1 MAITN
6 LPEAQTHLA
15 KLLED
20 ALAGKEVIIGKDG
33 QPLAKLVPFQRDSS
47 PRNLEQGIWKD
58 KVWMAEDFNTSSRP
72 LWPFAYS
79 AGNT

>member
-33 QPLAKLVPFQRDSS
+33 QPLAKLVPYQRDTS
-47 PRNLEQGIWKD
+47 PRNLEQGIWKGQ
-58 KVWMAEDFNTSSRP
+58 VWMADDFNELPEDLMRAFHESS
-72 LWPFAYS
+72 S
-79 AGNT
+79 

>member
-1 MAITN
+1 MAVTN

-33 QPLAKLVPFQRDSS
+33 QPLAKLVSFQRDTS
-47 PRNLEQGIWKD
+47 PRNLELGIWKG
-58 KVWMAEDFNTSSRP
+58 KVWMADNFNE
-72 LWPFAYS
+72 
-79 AGNT
+79 

>member
-1 MAITN
+1 MAVTN

-33 QPLAKLVPFQRDSS
+33 QPIAKLVPFQRDTS
-47 PRNLEQGIWKD
+47 PRNLEQGI
-58 KVWMAEDFNTSSRP
+58 
-72 LWPFAYS
+72 
-79 AGNT
+79 

>member
-1 MAITN
+1 MAVTN
-6 LPEAQTHLA
+6 LPKAQTHLA

-47 PRNLEQGIWKD
+47 PRDLEQGIWKGR
-58 KVWMAEDFNTSSRP
+58 VWMADDFNEPSKDLMR
-72 LWPFAYS
+72 
-79 AGNT
+79 

>member
-1 MAITN
+1 MAVTN

-33 QPLAKLVPFQRDSS
+33 QPIAKLVPFQRDTS
-47 PRNLEQGIWKD
+47 PRNLEQGIWKGQ
-58 KVWMAEDFNTSSRP
+58 VWRAEDFNELPEDLIRAFHESS
-72 LWPFAYS
+72 
-79 AGNT
+79 

>member
-1 MAITN
+1 MAVTD

-33 QPLAKLVPFQRDSS
+33 KPLAKLVPYQRDTS

-58 KVWMAEDFNTSSRP
+58 KVWMADDFNEFS
-72 LWPFAYS
+72 
-79 AGNT
+79 